1 MNELELRKRNLAVI
15 NRATK
20 LSTFLIARVVR
31 SDSDLFGKP
40 DGTVNNPEFSKLVE
54 YMILNKIEQKSQDK
68 IGRAN
73 TEIL

>member
-1 MNELELRKRNLAVI
+1 MEELELRKRNLAVL

-20 LSTFLIARVVR
+20 LATFLIARVVR
-31 SDSDLFGKP
+31 SDSDLFGEAKN
-40 DGTVNNPEFSKLVE
+40 TVDNPEFSKLVE

>member
-54 YMILNKIEQKSQDK
+54 YMILNKIEQLGKHKVASA
-68 IGRAN
+68 G
-73 TEIL
+73 TEFL